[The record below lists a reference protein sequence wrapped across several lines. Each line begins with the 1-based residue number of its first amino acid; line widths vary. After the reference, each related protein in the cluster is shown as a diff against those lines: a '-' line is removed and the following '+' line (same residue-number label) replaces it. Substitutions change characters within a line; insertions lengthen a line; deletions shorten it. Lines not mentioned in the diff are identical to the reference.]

1 MGRIDPDPSASDDQA
16 LTGTKND
23 LVHGLLGIEGGGLL
37 NLGAGGVMGLSYVTN
52 AVGFWYD
59 LSSWQQVGIGYEFQV
74 SQPIMLF
81 NNYAMCQ
88 YVLRY

>member
-1 MGRIDPDPSASDDQA
+1 
-16 LTGTKND
+16 
-23 LVHGLLGIEGGGLL
+23 
-37 NLGAGGVMGLSYVTN
+37 MGLSYVTN

-81 NNYAMCQ
+81 DNYAMCQ